1 MSEPT
6 PSTAAVSIGRR
17 TRLRHVRPSDYAR
30 LHEIESDD
38 ETATRWRY
46 RGHLPAID
54 DYEPALWKN
63 TSAILVSELLSPEPA
78 ATPDPT
84 GVESGTVIGY
94 VHLHDVEARAG
105 HGFFSIYAAADYRRT
120 GLLLEA
126 TYLFGEWLWGNTS
139 LRWIYCH
146 AFDDNLPQFKSAV
159 RHGVLNHLGAYRD
172 RVAIDGVPQDVHLL
186 GISRE
191 QWQSSPSRQRFLR
204 LTTH

>member
-1 MSEPT
+1 MEEPDFLALC
-6 PSTAAVSIGRR
+6 PWVCPFRVLEVACMAGCD
-17 TRLRHVRPSDYAR
+17 RPCTVAY
-30 LHEIESDD
+30 H
-38 ETATRWRY
+38 
-46 RGHLPAID
+46 
-54 DYEPALWKN
+54 
-63 TSAILVSELLSPEPA
+63 
-78 ATPDPT
+78 
-84 GVESGTVIGY
+84 GTKK
-94 VHLHDVEARAG
+94 
-105 HGFFSIYAAADYRRT
+105 
-120 GLLLEA
+120 A